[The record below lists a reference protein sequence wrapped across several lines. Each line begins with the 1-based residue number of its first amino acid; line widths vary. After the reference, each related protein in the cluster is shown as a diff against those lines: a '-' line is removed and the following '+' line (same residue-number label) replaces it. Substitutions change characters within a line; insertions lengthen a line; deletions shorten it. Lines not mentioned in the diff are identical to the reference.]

1 MNDDLDLANLL
12 GEAPAAVADPVF
24 RYDVLARA
32 ASRARRRASL
42 QRALDQV
49 AVFAAIGLV
58 FLLRAAGL
66 SSDTAQPVALAGG
79 VLAAAA
85 LVGVLSLYG
94 PRGALALAPS
104 LGAGAP
110 PLMRRVGRL

>member
-58 FLLRAAGL
+58 FPLARAAGL
-66 SSDTAQPVALAGG
+66 SFDTAQPVALAGG

-94 PRGALALAPS
+94 PRGALARSRRALGLA
-104 LGAGAP
+104 
-110 PLMRRVGRL
+110 RRL